1 MLAQQTIP
9 ASKDARMAPPMGPA
23 ADIRSSL
30 RRILLCSTPSA
41 AAGVSRI
48 PRLALD
54 DVMLADVECQP
65 DNAAVAV
72 IVEHSWE

>member
-1 MLAQQTIP
+1 MFAQQTIP
-9 ASKDARMAPPMGPA
+9 ASE
-23 ADIRSSL
+23 
-30 RRILLCSTPSA
+30 
-41 AAGVSRI
+41 GVSRV
-48 PRLALD
+48 PRLVLD

>member
-9 ASKDARMAPPMGPA
+9 ASRDLKIDAGE
-23 ADIRSSL
+23 
-30 RRILLCSTPSA
+30 
-41 AAGVSRI
+41 GVSRVT
-48 PRLALD
+48 RLALD

-72 IVEHSWE
+72 IAGHSWE